1 MRSFFTNAAIAAL
14 TFASSTTGLNILLGN
29 DDGFASANT
38 RETYRLLKQH
48 GNNVALVASA
58 DKESG
63 QGGRSVFT
71 NNRNLVSPS
80 EYGIIPAGTPSIGQD
95 PADSQICYY
104 NGTPAAAAFVGID
117 YVVPTH
123 TNLSSIDLVV
133 AGPNFGTN
141 LGPFL
146 YTLSGTAGYTYSS
159 VGRGSPAITFSGG
172 NGTASRTVD

>member
-117 YVVPTH
+117 YVVPNH
-123 TNLSSIDLVV
+123 TNFSSIDLVV